1 MLWVDQHFLIKKTA
15 HTQLP
20 QRNRMHFYSIK
31 PLYLKNE
38 RKILFCRTQQI
49 VTINLFSQTQATHW
63 KSSGH
68 YMMASSRL
76 SSPFFSINV
85 RLKQKK
91 PSILIKLL
99 ADQQWRCSF
108 VWNIQKKVIWDSAQS
123 EIDCLI
129 EWYSMGSFSH
139 FLYICLVRD
148 KKKPIILC
156 LQYYGNDEHWL
167 QRLFGTIHR
176 IQPILELNK
185 KKTPSMTQHGVNG
198 WILLYS
204 ALSTIRNNFLVCI
217 CFALWFHCVMC
228 TW

>member
-1 MLWVDQHFLIKKTA
+1 M
-15 HTQLP
+15 
-20 QRNRMHFYSIK
+20 
-31 PLYLKNE
+31 
-38 RKILFCRTQQI
+38 
-49 VTINLFSQTQATHW
+49 
-63 KSSGH
+63 
-68 YMMASSRL
+68 
-76 SSPFFSINV
+76 
-85 RLKQKK
+85 
-91 PSILIKLL
+91 

-185 KKTPSMTQHGVNG
+185 KKHQAWPSMVWMGEYFC
-198 WILLYS
+198 ILLY
-204 ALSTIRNNFLVCI
+204 LQLETIFL
-217 CFALWFHCVMC
+217 FAFVSLCGSIVWCAHGRSS
-228 TW
+228 

>member
-1 MLWVDQHFLIKKTA
+1 MKEK
-15 HTQLP
+15 
-20 QRNRMHFYSIK
+20 YSFVELNK
-31 PLYLKNE
+31 
-38 RKILFCRTQQI
+38 QWQ
-49 VTINLFSQTQATHW
+49 
-63 KSSGH
+63 
-68 YMMASSRL
+68 
-76 SSPFFSINV
+76 SIYFH
-85 RLKQKK
+85 RLKQLIERAPVITWWHHHDCRRHSSQSTFDCSKKK

-99 ADQQWRCSF
+99 ADQQWCCSF

-129 EWYSMGSFSH
+129 EWYSMGSFSY

-148 KKKPIILC
+148 TKKPIILC
-156 LQYYGNDEHWL
+156 SQYYGNDEHWL

-176 IQPILELNK
+176 IQPILDWAEQ

-198 WILLYS
+198 WILLYY